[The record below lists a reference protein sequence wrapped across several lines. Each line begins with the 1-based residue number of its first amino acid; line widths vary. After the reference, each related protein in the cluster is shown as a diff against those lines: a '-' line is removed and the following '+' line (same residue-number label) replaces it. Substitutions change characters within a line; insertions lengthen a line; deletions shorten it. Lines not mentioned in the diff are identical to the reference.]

1 MYDKRVKLI
10 RGFVFIWSLI
20 FKKFYKHGD
29 AGPRPPHMEYCSMNL
44 VHDGSN
50 ISLIIRVLINIW
62 CLILLS
68 FNVLLYVCMYIS
80 AEEKNEKVHSHT
92 TNGSAHC
99 TPAHKHID
107 RNRI

>member
-50 ISLIIRVLINIW
+50 ISLIIRVLLNMW
-62 CLILLS
+62 YL
-68 FNVLLYVCMYIS
+68 VLLLDVMCIS
-80 AEEKNEKVHSHT
+80 AEHIREKR
-92 TNGSAHC
+92 GC
-99 TPAHKHID
+99 T
-107 RNRI
+107 RTL